1 MSLSALSTTTPV
13 PVDILRFNTCG
24 SVDDGK
30 STLIGRLLYDSKSLM
45 EDQIEALERSA
56 DITGGGQIN
65 LANLTDGLRAEREQG
80 ITIDVAYRYF
90 ATPRRKF
97 IIADTPGH
105 VQYTRNMVTGA
116 SSANLSIVLVDA
128 RLGVI
133 EQSRRH
139 TAIAALLRIP
149 HLVVAVN
156 KMDLVGWSEARF
168 QEIRAQFEEFLPR
181 LDIKDVKFIPM
192 SALNGDNVVD
202 ASVHTPWDGGPTL
215 LNHLETVHIASDWN
229 LNGFRL
235 PVQWVNRPNNP
246 TDQTLHDFR
255 GFSGQI
261 AGGIVRTGQKIIAF
275 PAGMVTTVK
284 QIWTYDGPVQ
294 EAFCPQ
300 SVTLVL
306 EHDIDIS
313 RGSMLVGLDHLP
325 GSTTELQAEVCWMHA
340 RALQPGRKYFLKH
353 TTHTVQVVVT
363 EIVNKLNLDTLE
375 AELAPA
381 ELGVNDIGEIRLR
394 AAKPLVFDGYAS
406 NRLTGSFILIEQG
419 TNATVAAGMLRPP
432 REIVKPENGDYVI

>member
-1 MSLSALSTTTPV
+1 M
-13 PVDILRFNTCG
+13 
-24 SVDDGK
+24 
-30 STLIGRLLYDSKSLM
+30 
-45 EDQIEALERSA
+45 
-56 DITGGGQIN
+56 
-65 LANLTDGLRAEREQG
+65 
-80 ITIDVAYRYF
+80 
-90 ATPRRKF
+90 
-97 IIADTPGH
+97 
-105 VQYTRNMVTGA
+105 
-116 SSANLSIVLVDA
+116 
-128 RLGVI
+128 
-133 EQSRRH
+133 
-139 TAIAALLRIP
+139 
-149 HLVVAVN
+149 
-156 KMDLVGWSEARF
+156 
-168 QEIRAQFEEFLPR
+168 
-181 LDIKDVKFIPM
+181 
-192 SALNGDNVVD
+192 
-202 ASVHTPWDGGPTL
+202 
-215 LNHLETVHIASDWN
+215 
-229 LNGFRL
+229 
-235 PVQWVNRPNNP
+235 QWVNRPNNP

-275 PAGMVTTVK
+275 PAGIVTTVK